1 MPQPTKQ
8 DRRIH
13 AAFLRRQKVYENR
26 YIRRFM
32 AILARQYREASNAYP
47 APYTVN
53 PNDYRQVLFDL
64 YTTALPSEARIAWET
79 YVTPLLSEQKDF
91 FDDIAAILGFDIPK
105 GEHIR
110 LWRDISREW
119 LSVNILTKIQGLA
132 RTTQRA
138 IAKIIES
145 AISEGLSLSDTAKRI
160 QKEANGEINR
170 SRAIM
175 IARTES
181 IQAMGK
187 GRRIAMFTSNLAYEK
202 KWIDTRDER
211 TRLSHRDIANADP
224 IPLEEPYIL
233 NTIDGGTEPA
243 DYPGDPKLSAAN
255 VINCRCAE
263 NFIVM
268 RDANGRPKRKNT
280 PPIKISAAEFS
291 ELI

>member
-1 MPQPTKQ
+1 MPPPSKQ

-26 YIRRFM
+26 YIRRFL
-32 AILARQYREASNAYP
+32 AILAKQYREAANVYP

-119 LSVNILTKIQGLA
+119 LSVNILTKIQSLA

-145 AISEGLSLSDTAKRI
+145 AISEGLSERDIAKQIRDR
-160 QKEANGEINR
+160 ANGTINKE
-170 SRAIM
+170 RAKL

-181 IQAMGK
+181 LSALNK
-187 GRRIAMFTSNLAYEK
+187 GRRISMYTSNLLWDK
-202 KWIDTRDER
+202 KWVDTPDER
-211 TRLSHRDIANADP
+211 TRSSHRIVANDDP
-224 IPLEEPYIL
+224 IPLDEDYIL
-233 NTIDGGTEPA
+233 NTTTGGTEPA
-243 DYPGDPKLSAAN
+243 QCPGDPGLSAEN
-255 VINCRCAE
+255 ICNCRCVE
-263 NFIVM
+263 TYTVQ
-268 RDANGRPKRKNT
+268 RDANGRPRRRQGT
-280 PPIKISAAEFS
+280 PIRVSEAAE
-291 ELI
+291 LI